1 MTGLT
6 LKQLLSTMYQS
17 HPWHGVDVYV
27 QEPELVRAFIEI
39 VPGDP
44 VKFELDKPTGLL
56 KVDRPQVFSSL
67 CPTLYGFI
75 PQTYC
80 ERRVAKIAQRKTS
93 REVIGGDLDP
103 LDICVLTEKTFT
115 HGNILVTARVIGG
128 LRMIDKGE
136 ADDKIIAVL
145 ENDVTYGGARDL
157 NDLPKGVVDRLCHYF
172 LSYKRP
178 PGATDD
184 NLVVHIDE
192 VYGRED
198 AHEVI
203 RQAMRDY
210 TQKHGTE
217 DERLAAMGVMFVK
230 AAKEADAARKKAEQA
245 KKKRKPASQPTPRR
259 KTSATK
265 K

>member
-1 MTGLT
+1 MSELT
-6 LKQLLSTMYQS
+6 LKQLLSTMFKS

-27 QEPELVRAFIEI
+27 QEPDLVRAFIEI
-39 VPGDP
+39 VPGDA
-44 VKFELDKPTGLL
+44 VKFELDKATGHL

-75 PQTYC
+75 PKTYC
-80 ERRVAKIAQRKTS
+80 ERLVAKVAQSKT
-93 REVIGGDLDP
+93 RRVVTGGDLDP

-115 HGNILVTARVIGG
+115 HGDIFVTARVIGG

-157 NDLPKGVVDRLCHYF
+157 NDLPKGVVERLCHYF

-178 PGATDD
+178 PDATDD

-192 VYGRED
+192 VYGRES
-198 AHEVI
+198 ANEVI
-203 RQAMRDY
+203 RKAMADY
-210 TQKHGTE
+210 TAKHGTE
-217 DERLAAMGVMFVK
+217 EDRLADLGVLFVK
-230 AAKEADAARKKAEQA
+230 AAKKAEADRRKAEA
-245 KKKRKPASQPTPRR
+245 KKKKSPRK
-259 KTSATK
+259 K
-265 K
+265 